1 MANFDLIAFDL
12 DGTVFAEPHNED
24 IRPRVVRAFE
34 AAHRAGV
41 RISVASGRPVNML
54 GQTLMS
60 APWVDW
66 LITVNGASVSSAR
79 DGAMV
84 KARMMPRDQV
94 REIVS
99 VVRSIGDG
107 AGKGGWSLFAP
118 NRTCFD
124 AALNEMFSAEMPEEP
139 ERENFSFVESVADRW
154 GSVEE
159 VSTVD
164 AALDSLSTDVFK
176 IGCMFA
182 SPEELGAARQAVL
195 CAGHSVPRA
204 GHRRVTRR
212 GVRRFRQRRDLR
224 AKCLHLRGHGQRRSA
239 HQGNRRR
246 PVPFGEGRWRR
257 RLARGASLGPGP
269 LGHSARTA
277 SRSVSFMQRFVC
289 SAGLRV

>member
-60 APWVDW
+60 APWLDW

-182 SPEELGAARQAVL
+182 SPEELGAARQAVEASPL
-195 CAGHSVPRA
+195 DGLEMAQVGPTELEITRA
-204 GHRRVTRR
+204 GVNKGSALGILCRELSIDESRAVAFGDSGNDETFAQSACTFVAMGNADPHIKAIADDLCPSVKED
-212 GVRRFRQRRDLR
+212 GVAVWLEE
-224 AKCLHLRGHGQRRSA
+224 HL
-239 HQGNRRR
+239 
-246 PVPFGEGRWRR
+246 
-257 RLARGASLGPGP
+257 
-269 LGHSARTA
+269 
-277 SRSVSFMQRFVC
+277 
-289 SAGLRV
+289 